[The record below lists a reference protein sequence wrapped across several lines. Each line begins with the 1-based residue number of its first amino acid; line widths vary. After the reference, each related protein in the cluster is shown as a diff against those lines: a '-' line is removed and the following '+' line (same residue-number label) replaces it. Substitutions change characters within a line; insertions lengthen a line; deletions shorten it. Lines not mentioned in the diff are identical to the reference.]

1 MCCKVELGIPQKEE
15 AQILLHILPQTQSDP
30 EHIGAQSPLV
40 RTIIKQNKIQKMQ
53 GPKRQRKEQSSQ
65 RNIQKE
71 STSTYFLNGYIQ
83 GG

>member
-1 MCCKVELGIPQKEE
+1 
-15 AQILLHILPQTQSDP
+15 
-30 EHIGAQSPLV
+30 
-40 RTIIKQNKIQKMQ
+40 MQ

-71 STSTYFLNGYIQ
+71 SNSTYFLNGYIQ